1 MSEQQR
7 FMQRAIDEAS
17 KGLGRTRPNPAV
29 GCVVVKNGE
38 IVATGYHVAAGRDHA
53 EVMALKAAGDHARGA
68 DVYVTLEPCSHYGR
82 TPPCA
87 DALIDAGVAR
97 VFIGTKDPNELVDG
111 RGIRKLREAG
121 IAVKTGILKS
131 STHKLIEAF
140 CHFIKYRRPWVV
152 AKLAMTLDGRV
163 ATRDGVSKWIT
174 SAEARNAG
182 HILRNRCDAIAV
194 GVGTVLAD
202 DPSLTCRVDGG
213 RDPIRIVFD
222 SHYRTP
228 PNARVVKL
236 VEEGSAE
243 TWLIGCQSEAGDRQA
258 QELAARG
265 VKIIGVAEKDGRLS
279 LPAAMDA
286 LGQQDIVSLLV
297 EGGPTLHGAFF
308 DHKFVN
314 KVHAFVAPS
323 VMGGKDARSAVEGF
337 GVSTPDE
344 SLQLE
349 KLKIDKAGT
358 NLWLSGYCRRSDES

>member
-1 MSEQQR
+1 MPE
-7 FMQRAIDEAS
+7 
-17 KGLGRTRPNPAV
+17 
-29 GCVVVKNGE
+29 
-38 IVATGYHVAAGRDHA
+38 
-53 EVMALKAAGDHARGA
+53 GA

-87 DALIDAGVAR
+87 DTHRRRRRKGIHRYEGPQRAR
-97 VFIGTKDPNELVDG
+97 GWSRDS
-111 RGIRKLREAG
+111 KLREAG

-202 DPSLTCRVDGG
+202 DPSLTCRLDGG
-213 RDPIRIVFD
+213 RDPVRIVFD

-228 PNARVVKL
+228 TDARVVKL

-243 TWLIGCQSEAGDRQA
+243 TWVIGCQSEAGDRQA

-265 VKIIGVAEKDGRLS
+265 VKIIGVAEDDGRIS

-286 LGQQDIVSLLV
+286 LGQNDIVSLLV

-308 DHKFVN
+308 DHKFEQ
-314 KVHAFVAPS
+314 S
-323 VMGGKDARSAVEGF
+323 AR
-337 GVSTPDE
+337 
-344 SLQLE
+344 
-349 KLKIDKAGT
+349 
-358 NLWLSGYCRRSDES
+358 LWLIGMGARILVRSKGWCIDP